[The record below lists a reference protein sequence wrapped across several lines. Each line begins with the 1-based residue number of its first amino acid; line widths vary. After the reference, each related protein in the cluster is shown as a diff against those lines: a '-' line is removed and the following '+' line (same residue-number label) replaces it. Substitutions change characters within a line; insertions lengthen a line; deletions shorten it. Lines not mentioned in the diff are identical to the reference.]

1 MRLLQRQMPVLVIIA
16 IVIPVTFIIKDSF
29 LWLDTSAIIA
39 IYALLALSAGV
50 SYGLAGILTVA
61 QASFA
66 SIGAY
71 ATAITTMRY
80 GLSPYLSLL
89 LSIALPV
96 LIAYPVARSV
106 NRLNPLA
113 LAIATLFFGQIVDLA
128 IRNGGEFTGN
138 YIGISGIPMLPGLSS
153 PVAFHLACWAVVCLI
168 VFLYSNLVDSAW
180 GRAMST
186 LCHDSLR
193 ATADGVD
200 VPRMRSVAFAV
211 AAAVAGLSGWLY
223 AHRGAYLSPD
233 SLGTSQSLSALLMAV
248 IGGAQ
253 YVLGPV
259 VGATVLTLLLGFL
272 PGQELIGMFYGGVLI
287 LVLVLMPDGLLGAF
301 AALVARFTRPKR
313 NADAVPHTLGG
324 PAALR
329 VAVAAP
335 AETDAL
341 VCTDLRA
348 RYGPITVC
356 QDVTLSVRRGER
368 VLLLGPNGAGKS
380 SLLGAI
386 AGVVSSSG
394 HIAVSGKAV
403 ERHAAHQRT
412 QDGVAFV
419 PEIRGNLF
427 PTLSVEE
434 NMRCGLR
441 LMPASEQA
449 AAYERM
455 VTLFPIL
462 RERAPTQAR
471 MLSGGEQQMLAI
483 AMAAARRPAVL
494 LLDEPSQGLAPSI
507 YGVLRNAFEQLTRDG
522 IALLIAEQN
531 IAFAASVASRC
542 LVLKGGRLIAAEG
555 PELLASPE
563 RIAALFMGE
572 DRQAQEPPASSEP
585 MRSAAS

>member
-1 MRLLQRQMPVLVIIA
+1 MRLLKRQIPVLVIIA

-80 GLSPYLSLL
+80 GLSPYVSLILSV
-89 LSIALPV
+89 ALPV
-96 LIAYPVARSV
+96 MIAYPVARAV

-128 IRNGGEFTGN
+128 IRNGGDFTGG
-138 YIGISGIPMLPGLSS
+138 YIGISGIPTLPGLSS
-153 PVAFHLACWAVVCLI
+153 PVAFHLACWAVVCLV

-186 LCHDSLR
+186 LCYDSLR

-223 AHRGAYLSPD
+223 AHRGAYLSPE
-233 SLGTSQSLSALLMAV
+233 SLGSSLSLSALLMAV
-248 IGGAQ
+248 IGGAK

-259 VGATVLTLLLGFL
+259 VGATMLTLLLGFL
-272 PGQELIGMFYGGVLI
+272 PGQELIGMFYGSVLI

-313 NADAVPHTLGG
+313 TVDPALHALGS
-324 PAALR
+324 PAA
-329 VAVAAP
+329 AP
-335 AETDAL
+335 VGVPRPTETDAL

-348 RYGPITVC
+348 RYGSITVC
-356 QDVTLSVRRGER
+356 RDVTLSVRRGER

-386 AGVVSSSG
+386 AGIVSNSG
-394 HIAVSGKAV
+394 RIAVAGKPI

-412 QDGVAFV
+412 QDGIAFV

-427 PTLSVEE
+427 PTLSVED
-434 NMRCGLR
+434 NMRSGLR
-441 LMPASEQA
+441 LMPAAEQA

-462 RERAPTQAR
+462 RERASTQAR

-494 LLDEPSQGLAPSI
+494 LLDEPSQGLAPSV

-531 IAFAASVASRC
+531 IAFASSVASRC
-542 LVLKGGRLIAAEG
+542 LVLKGGRLIAADG

-572 DRQAQEPPASSEP
+572 DRQAQQPPASSAS
-585 MRSAAS
+585 MRSAAV